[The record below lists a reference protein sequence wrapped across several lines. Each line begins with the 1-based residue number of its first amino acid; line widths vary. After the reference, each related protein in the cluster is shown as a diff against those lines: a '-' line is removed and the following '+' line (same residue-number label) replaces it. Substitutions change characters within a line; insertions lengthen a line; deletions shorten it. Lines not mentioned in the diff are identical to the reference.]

1 MAFESRWQ
9 STFKLQWNAF
19 VALGVDVFDIE
30 HIDSSLRLHWRTPRN
45 CRPRTLD
52 RLRAGVPTL
61 SEDHPS
67 NRILAS
73 LSGGGQLPWSEHLQR
88 VDLPAGHEVHV
99 PGTATAHVYFPTTAL
114 VALMQPTP
122 GRGDVSVALVGND
135 GMLGVA
141 AFMGDFFE
149 SGRAVVLHP
158 GAAWTL
164 PTSALTT
171 HGPDSVQVTQAVLGY
186 LQALTDQMSQTALC
200 QRTHSVEQRLCRWLL
215 MAFNRMPDDALAMD
229 LGDLTVQLDV
239 PIDVLSGAAARLV
252 GLGVLAREP
261 GRLRLLDRAALQAL
275 ACDCHAL
282 AQSKRG
288 M

>member
-1 MAFESRWQ
+1 MS
-9 STFKLQWNAF
+9 
-19 VALGVDVFDIE
+19 DD
-30 HIDSSLRLHWRTPRN
+30 
-45 CRPRTLD
+45 
-52 RLRAGVPTL
+52 
-61 SEDHPS
+61 
-67 NRILAS
+67 
-73 LSGGGQLPWSEHLQR
+73 GQLPWSDHLQW
-88 VDLPAGHEVHV
+88 VNLPAGHEVYA
-99 PGTATAHVYFPTTAL
+99 PGTATAHVYFPISTL

-122 GRGDVSVALVGND
+122 GGGDVSVALVGND
-135 GMLGVA
+135 GMLGLA

-158 GAAWTL
+158 GAACAL
-164 PTSALTT
+164 PTSALAA
-171 HGPDSVQVTQAVLGY
+171 HGPDSLRVIQVVFGY

-200 QRTHSVEQRLCRWLL
+200 QRTHSVEQRLSRWLL
-215 MAFNRMPDDALAMD
+215 MAFSRVPDDVLAID

-252 GLGVLAREP
+252 GLRVLAREP

>member
-1 MAFESRWQ
+1 M
-9 STFKLQWNAF
+9 
-19 VALGVDVFDIE
+19 
-30 HIDSSLRLHWRTPRN
+30 
-45 CRPRTLD
+45 
-52 RLRAGVPTL
+52 
-61 SEDHPS
+61 
-67 NRILAS
+67 
-73 LSGGGQLPWSEHLQR
+73 
-88 VDLPAGHEVHV
+88 
-99 PGTATAHVYFPTTAL
+99 
-114 VALMQPTP
+114 
-122 GRGDVSVALVGND
+122 SVALVGND

-164 PTSALTT
+164 PTSALMTP
-171 HGPDSVQVTQAVLGY
+171 GPDSVQVTQVVLGY

-200 QRTHSVEQRLCRWLL
+200 QRTHSIEQRLCRWLL
-215 MAFNRMPDDALAMD
+215 MAFDRMPDDALAMD